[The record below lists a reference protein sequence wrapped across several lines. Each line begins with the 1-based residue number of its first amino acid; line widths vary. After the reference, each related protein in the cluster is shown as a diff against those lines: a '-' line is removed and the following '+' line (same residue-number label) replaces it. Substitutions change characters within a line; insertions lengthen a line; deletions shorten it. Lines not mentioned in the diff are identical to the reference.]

1 MAAERPPTF
10 GDMTSSA
17 QEVVDRLVLA
27 QTELAEIEV
36 TGTAGGGLVTV
47 IMRVDGEVTRVAIDQ
62 AAVDEGDAEA
72 LAALTLTAIRQ
83 AIDAAKSVATERVAT
98 ITSGVEDALGLR
110 RAGGL

>member
-1 MAAERPPTF
+1 
-10 GDMTSSA
+10 MTGSA
-17 QEVVDRLVLA
+17 QDMVKRLALA

-72 LAALTLTAIRQ
+72 LAALTLTAIRH

-98 ITSGVEDALGLR
+98 ITSGIEAALGLGR
-110 RAGGL
+110 DGGF

>member
-1 MAAERPPTF
+1 MAADSTF
-10 GDMTSSA
+10 QDLMRHA
-17 QEVVDRLVLA
+17 QEMQHELVLA
-27 QTELAEIEV
+27 QTELAETEV

-72 LAALTLTAIRQ
+72 LAALTLTAIRH

-98 ITSGVEDALGLR
+98 ITSGVEDALGLG